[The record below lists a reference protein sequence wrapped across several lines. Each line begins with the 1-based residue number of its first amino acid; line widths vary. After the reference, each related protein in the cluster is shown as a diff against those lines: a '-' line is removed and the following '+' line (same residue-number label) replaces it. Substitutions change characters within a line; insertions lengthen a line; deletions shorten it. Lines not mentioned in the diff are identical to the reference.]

1 MPMTADELYRAGRI
15 DAAVELLGVELR
27 DHPTDLRRRT
37 FLFELLCFS
46 GNWSRAERQLDVLA
60 HGGKDAEQGALL
72 YRSAL
77 HAERLRQE
85 MFETRAFPTGPAP
98 RPVSG
103 TLNGKPFESLTDAD
117 PRIGARLEL
126 FAAGQYMWLPFEHIA
141 SIRVQEPRR
150 LRDLLWAT
158 AIVQPG
164 EQFRALE
171 LGEVLVPVLAP
182 LTFRAEEDAV
192 RLGRVTNWRAL
203 EDEGRDGEFA
213 PVGQKLFLVDDE
225 EVSLL
230 EIRELEITP
239 LPVSEA

>member
-15 DAAVELLGVELR
+15 DAAVELLGAELR
-27 DHPTDLRRRT
+27 DYPTDLRRRT
-37 FLFELLCFS
+37 FLFELLCFA

-60 HGGKDAEQGALL
+60 QGGPEAEQGALL

-85 MFETRAFPTGPAP
+85 MFETRAFPTGTSP
-98 RPVSG
+98 RAVSG
-103 TLNGKPFESLTDAD
+103 TINGRPFETLTDAD

-141 SIRVQEPRR
+141 SIRIQTPRR

-158 AIVQPG
+158 AVVRPA
-164 EQFRALE
+164 EHFKELD

-182 LTFRAEEDAV
+182 LTFRENDDPV

-203 EDEGRDGEFA
+203 DEGEFAGEAA
-213 PVGQKLFLVDDE
+213 PVGQKLLLVDDE
-225 EVSLL
+225 EVSIL
-230 EIRELEITP
+230 EVRELEITP
-239 LPVSEA
+239 IPVSEA